1 MGRVFLGTSPA
12 GRKVAIKVINPAC
25 AHSPNFRGRFARE
38 IEAARRVGG
47 FHAAQV
53 VDADPTADPPWMV
66 TAYIEGPTLAEE
78 VGRNGPMPA
87 GRVREL
93 GAQLAEGLAAIHA
106 AGLVHRDLK
115 PSNVILAADGPR
127 IIDFGIARPVQAP
140 ALTTTGVV
148 VGTIEYMSPEHA
160 HGESVGP
167 ASDVF
172 SLGGVLAFA
181 VTGNAPFG
189 IEPADL
195 SAVPD
200 EPLRDVITACL
211 VGAPALRPSLASI
224 LATLAPDGTV
234 PDGPDGTAPDGAVP
248 ATGDPASGTSSTA
261 AADSPHP
268 VAGTPVTPP
277 APVADTSPGPVA
289 ATPAA
294 LGAGAFNP
302 GPPPPAASPVAPVPD
317 PVPPVLTPG
326 PTWRSRRAVLFAGLG
341 TAAAAAI
348 GVPLGLELT
357 SGSGTGTPAGSRSRT
372 ATASGITGS
381 GSGIVL
387 NKRVILQHGL
397 GGGAQSVAF
406 SPDGEMVASGNGDGT
421 VRLWNVGSLR
431 NTATFHH
438 PDSDPNSQ
446 TSTVPGMSSRPVYD
460 VAFSPDG
467 TMLAAANGDGTV
479 GLWSVGSGKSIAT
492 LPRPTSAG
500 TSSFSSA
507 VAFSPTGSML
517 ATSYDAATV
526 SLWSVATRHVVGTLS
541 ASGGQWVRSVA
552 FSQDGRLLATSS
564 GGTASG
570 GTGNASGGTASTA
583 TAGTGTAASGVVELW
598 DVASHRVVATLTQ
611 ATTGPGAL
619 AFSNQELASVNQDGT
634 VSLWSLRNGARTGL
648 LTNAKSNAKSVA
660 FKADGTQVMSGNGD
674 GTGTIWDRAGGR
686 VTRTLSTGS
695 STVVPSVAFSPKA
708 SEPGLACGGANLV
721 LWTYTGHDN
730 S

>member
-1 MGRVFLGTSPA
+1 MGRVFLGASPA
-12 GRKVAIKVINPAC
+12 GRKVAIKVINPAL

-53 VDADPTADPPWMV
+53 VDADPAADPPWMV

-115 PSNVILAADGPR
+115 PSNVILASDGPR

-189 IEPADL
+189 IAPADL
-195 SAVPD
+195 SALPD

-211 VGAPALRPSLASI
+211 VGAPALRPALASV
-224 LATLAPDGTV
+224 LATLAPDGNV
-234 PDGPDGTAPDGAVP
+234 PV
-248 ATGDPASGTSSTA
+248 TGNPASGPGSA
-261 AADSPHP
+261 VAGSPHP
-268 VAGTPVTPP
+268 VAATSPSPDPAIPPRPAAPVTP
-277 APVADTSPGPVA
+277 AA
-289 ATPAA
+289 ATPPA
-294 LGAGAFNP
+294 LRAGTFNP
-302 GPPPPAASPVAPVPD
+302 GPPPPAASPVAPVAD
-317 PVPPVLTPG
+317 PVPPVRDPG
-326 PTWRSRRAVLFAGLG
+326 PGWRSRRAVLFAGLG
-341 TAAAAAI
+341 TVAAAAI

-357 SGSGTGTPAGSRSRT
+357 SGSGTGTPVGSRSQTTT
-372 ATASGITGS
+372 AAGTTGS

-397 GGGAQSVAF
+397 DGGAQSVAF

-421 VRLWNVGSLR
+421 VRVWSVGALA
-431 NTATFHH
+431 NTVTFHH
-438 PDSDPNSQ
+438 PDSDPNRQ

-479 GLWSVGSGKSIAT
+479 GLWSVRSGMSIAT
-492 LPRPTSAG
+492 LPRPASAG
-500 TSSFSSA
+500 TSSFTSA

-517 ATSYDAATV
+517 ATSYDASTV
-526 SLWSVATRHVVGTLS
+526 SLWSVATRQVTGTLS
-541 ASGGQWVRSVA
+541 TSGGQWVRSVA
-552 FSQDGRLLATSS
+552 FSQDGRLLATGTGSGSTGNTSTSTSS
-564 GGTASG
+564 TANSGTAS
-570 GTGNASGGTASTA
+570 SGS
-583 TAGTGTAASGVVELW
+583 VQLW
-598 DVASHRVVATLTQ
+598 DVASHQVVATLTH
-611 ATTGPGAL
+611 AKTDPGAL
-619 AFSNQELASVNQDGT
+619 AFSDQELASVNQDGT
-634 VSLWSLRNGARTGL
+634 VSLWSLRDGARTAL
-648 LTNAKSNAKSVA
+648 LANAKSNAKSVA

-674 GTGTIWDRAGGR
+674 GTGTIWDRASGQ

-695 STVVPSVAFSPKA
+695 GTVVPSVAFSPNA
-708 SEPGLACGGANLV
+708 SEPGLACGGSNLV

-730 S
+730 G